1 LTSRAHLTLRA
12 LLYASSLGLLACG
25 GSADELVVL
34 HTADGYGYFDDCGC
48 RADSTGGLA
57 KRAWV
62 VDSLRRELDAPIL
75 LVDAGDF
82 SGGENA
88 YGAALGHVM
97 VDAMELMEYDAFTL
111 GEWDFNQGPAYLR
124 EIIEENPI
132 AWVHTNYDVVGL
144 EDLGQETLV
153 VEKGGR
159 RIGLLGLFNPTI
171 LLNPAMRDSVVVEE
185 DVVASTRRGIALL
198 EAQGVDAIVVLS
210 HLSYKGDR
218 TLAQHVPGI
227 DLIVSGH
234 GGKTLN
240 APEEVV
246 PGTWVIASGSLGQFL
261 GRARMEF
268 EATPEGESAVVR
280 VEGEL
285 IGMDPAIPN
294 DPRLDPLFAQYEEQ
308 SKSLMKRELE
318 SMQAPDASAPID
330 PRGDDE
336 SIRLENPQS

>member
-1 LTSRAHLTLRA
+1 MKNALWVGA
-12 LLYASSLGLLACG
+12 LLLTFALIACG
-25 GSADELVVL
+25 GPADEVLVL

-62 VDSLRRELDAPIL
+62 VDSLRRESDRPIL

-82 SGGENA
+82 TGGESA
-88 YGAALGHVM
+88 YGAALGRVM
-97 VDAMELMEYDAFTL
+97 VQAMQLMDYDAFTL

-124 EIIEENPI
+124 QIVAGNPI

-171 LLNPAMRDSVVVEE
+171 LLNGAMRDSVIVEP
-185 DVVASTRRGIALL
+185 DIVASAKRGVAEL
-198 EAQGVDAIVVLS
+198 EGEGVDMIVVLS

-218 TLAQHVPGI
+218 ALAQLVPGI

-240 APEEVV
+240 APEEAN
-246 PGTWVIASGSLGQFL
+246 PGTWIVASGDLGRFL
-261 GRARMEF
+261 GTAEVAFDDGPGGR
-268 EATPEGESAVVR
+268 VVVSR
-280 VEGEL
+280 IEGEL
-285 IGMDPAIPN
+285 IGMHPSIPN
-294 DPRLDPLFAQYEEQ
+294 DPRLDPLFAAYEEEQ
-308 SKSLMKRELE
+308 KTLMKRELE
-318 SMQAPDASAPID
+318 SMRAPGATLPEDS
-330 PRGDDE
+330 REDDE
-336 SIRLENPQS
+336 SIRLQSPQS